1 MVAIL
6 RWLMGLG
13 GALRLGGVFFR
24 SIFLRGFSGVCG
36 RLYCQNK
43 LGFVLVGAY
52 KVVLDYI
59 IYTGGKTYIFQ
70 IFLAG
75 MCEC

>member
-1 MVAIL
+1 MVGYLAVAHESW
-6 RWLMGLG
+6 R
-13 GALRLGGVFFR
+13 GVEVGWYVFR
-24 SIFLRGFSGVCG
+24 SIFLRGFSEVCG

>member
-1 MVAIL
+1 MVGYLAVAHGSW
-6 RWLMGLG
+6 R
-13 GALRLGGVFFR
+13 GVEVGWRVFSFYL
-24 SIFLRGFSGVCG
+24 FKEFSGVCG